1 MMQLCVTSPDWAMNT
16 NIDEHPTD
24 HLDKQI
30 SGPEESAKSKGQ
42 SHQENRNFCML
53 GHDWQIK
60 KIDKVVHRA

>member
-53 GHDWQIK
+53 GHD
-60 KIDKVVHRA
+60 